1 MKRTSERTDVRFL
14 LRLRRA
20 FCHAI
25 MLAENDRE
33 GLAMKLA
40 EALQER
46 ADAKR
51 LIARLNTR
59 LAANAVAQEGEAPAE
74 DPSEL
79 LKALDGCLAR
89 METLM
94 AKINLVNSATVVG
107 GRTLTEMIAR
117 RDCLRERISAYQ
129 KLIDAASQSVQRMGR
144 AEIRIVRTVDVR
156 ALQKQVDALCAE
168 QRRLDNEIQHANWM
182 TEIDL

>member
-1 MKRTSERTDVRFL
+1 
-14 LRLRRA
+14 
-20 FCHAI
+20 
-25 MLAENDRE
+25 
-33 GLAMKLA
+33 MKLA

-89 METLM
+89 MGNADGEDQPRQQRHR
-94 AKINLVNSATVVG
+94 
-107 GRTLTEMIAR
+107 GRRPHAHGDDRPAR
-117 RDCLRERISAYQ
+117 LLRERISAYQ

-168 QRRLDNEIQHANWM
+168 QRRLDNEIQQANWM

>member
-1 MKRTSERTDVRFL
+1 
-14 LRLRRA
+14 
-20 FCHAI
+20 
-25 MLAENDRE
+25 
-33 GLAMKLA
+33 MKLA

-94 AKINLVNSATVVG
+94 AKINLVNSAPWSAA
-107 GRTLTEMIAR
+107 AR
-117 RDCLRERISAYQ
+117 S
-129 KLIDAASQSVQRMGR
+129 
-144 AEIRIVRTVDVR
+144 
-156 ALQKQVDALCAE
+156 
-168 QRRLDNEIQHANWM
+168 RR
-182 TEIDL
+182 

>member
-1 MKRTSERTDVRFL
+1 
-14 LRLRRA
+14 
-20 FCHAI
+20 
-25 MLAENDRE
+25 
-33 GLAMKLA
+33 MKLA

-94 AKINLVNSATVVG
+94 AKINLVNSTTVVG

-144 AEIRIVRTVDVR
+144 EMCIRDRPG
-156 ALQKQVDALCAE
+156 
-168 QRRLDNEIQHANWM
+168 RL
-182 TEIDL
+182 

>member
-1 MKRTSERTDVRFL
+1 
-14 LRLRRA
+14 
-20 FCHAI
+20 
-25 MLAENDRE
+25 
-33 GLAMKLA
+33 MKLA

-46 ADAKR
+46 ADINR
-51 LIARLNTR
+51 QIARLNAR
-59 LAANAVAQEGEAPAE
+59 LAANAVTQEGEVPAE
-74 DPSEL
+74 DPAEL
-79 LKALDGCLAR
+79 LKRLDGCLAR
-89 METLM
+89 LEALM
-94 AKINLVNSATVVG
+94 ARINLVNSETIVN

-168 QRRLDNEIQHANWM
+168 QRRLDNEIQQANWT

>member
-1 MKRTSERTDVRFL
+1 
-14 LRLRRA
+14 
-20 FCHAI
+20 
-25 MLAENDRE
+25 
-33 GLAMKLA
+33 MKLA

-79 LKALDGCLAR
+79 LKQLDGCLAR

-107 GRTLTEMIAR
+107 GCTLTEMIAR

-168 QRRLDNEIQHANWM
+168 QRRLDNEIQQANWM

>member
-1 MKRTSERTDVRFL
+1 
-14 LRLRRA
+14 
-20 FCHAI
+20 
-25 MLAENDRE
+25 MLAAVRPGQRVCC
-33 GLAMKLA
+33 GLAGPEARAVAEGFGLKLLDYGRR
-40 EALQER
+40 EEL
-46 ADAKR
+46 
-51 LIARLNTR
+51 

-79 LKALDGCLAR
+79 LKVLDGCLAR

-168 QRRLDNEIQHANWM
+168 QRRLDNEIQQANWM

>member
-1 MKRTSERTDVRFL
+1 
-14 LRLRRA
+14 
-20 FCHAI
+20 
-25 MLAENDRE
+25 
-33 GLAMKLA
+33 MKLA

-74 DPSEL
+74 APSEL
-79 LKALDGCLAR
+79 LKQLDGCLAR

-144 AEIRIVRTVDVR
+144 AEIRIVRAGGRARAAKAGGR
-156 ALQKQVDALCAE
+156 ALRRAAASG
-168 QRRLDNEIQHANWM
+168 QRDTAGNWM

>member
-1 MKRTSERTDVRFL
+1 
-14 LRLRRA
+14 
-20 FCHAI
+20 
-25 MLAENDRE
+25 
-33 GLAMKLA
+33 MKLA

-94 AKINLVNSATVVG
+94 AKINLVNG

-168 QRRLDNEIQHANWM
+168 QRRLDNEIQQANWM